1 MIFKNLILISMF
13 LLGCDP
19 GQKEV
24 RRSLSKKKKNSENLG
39 ASQPGSPI
47 SASLMS
53 PAVLSIKNCDQILR
67 AMEKLTGVSR
77 LSPEINAA
85 YLKVEGSCPQDSKPD
100 SFDAAQMV
108 AVNTLALEFCGLYTE
123 QAAAKGSIKDLDLN
137 KIPELA
143 FTEPALASLYQTF
156 YSQIWMGPRQGI
168 PPFEDMK
175 KELDLLVNQLRKTD
189 KKTPLATKAIAQG
202 LCAAVLGA
210 APVIVQ

>member
-1 MIFKNLILISMF
+1 MLFKNLILVSMF

-19 GQKEV
+19 GQKEIK
-24 RRSLSKKKKNSENLG
+24 RTKSKKSKSSESV
-39 ASQPGSPI
+39 ATSQPSSPI
-47 SASLMS
+47 SASLTS

-77 LSPEINAA
+77 LSPEVNAA
-85 YLKVEGSCPQDSKPD
+85 FLKVEGSCPQDSKPD

-108 AVNTLALEFCGLYTE
+108 AVNTLALEFCGVYTE
-123 QAAAKGSIKDLDLN
+123 QAATNGSIKDLDLN

-175 KELDLLVNQLRKTD
+175 KELDVLVNELRKTN
-189 KKTPLATKAIAQG
+189 KKTPQATKAIAQG